1 MNNDHDIS
9 NYDSFADKYAA
20 GVDQRPIHIY
30 YERPGTWSLLPKQL
44 QGVNVLD
51 VGCGSGWYAEQ
62 LINAGCQVTAI
73 DANAKM
79 VAATQKR
86 LQGLGKVIQA
96 DLQKPLDF
104 PLASFDIVVAP
115 LVIHYLK
122 DLKAAMKEIA
132 RIIKPK
138 GLFIFSVSQPQ
149 SEFYLNNL
157 SNYFQKQI
165 ITDHWPWVN
174 ADVQHF
180 HYTLEDYVESL
191 YEAGFVVERML
202 EPLPKEGLKQDP
214 KLYQLITTKPW
225 FLFVRAL
232 KYSA

>member
-1 MNNDHDIS
+1 MEKDHDIG

-20 GVDQRPIHIY
+20 GVDQRPFHIY

-44 QGVNVLD
+44 EGMNVLD
-51 VGCGSGWYAEQ
+51 IGCGSGWYAEQ
-62 LINAGCQVTAI
+62 LIKAGCHVIAI
-73 DANAKM
+73 DVNAHM
-79 VAATQKR
+79 VEVTQKR
-86 LQGLGKVIQA
+86 LQGSGKIIQA
-96 DLQKPLDF
+96 DLDKPLDF
-104 PLASFDIVVAP
+104 FSSESFDIVVAP

-122 DLKAAMKEIA
+122 DLKAPMREIA
-132 RIIKPK
+132 RIIKPG

-149 SEFYLNNL
+149 SEFYLHNL
-157 SNYFQKQI
+157 SNYFQRQI
-165 ITDHWPWVN
+165 ITDHWPWVH

-202 EPLPKEGLKQDP
+202 EPLPQEGLKEDP
-214 KLYQLITTKPW
+214 HLYQLIATNPW

-232 KYSA
+232 KR